1 MPTPLV
7 EFKNVTKRFGNRTI
21 LDGIDLTIH
30 EGEITTI
37 IGKSGVGKSVF
48 LKHIIGL
55 LTPDA
60 GEILFM
66 GRPLASMNRKER
78 QAMKQQCS
86 YMFQHNA
93 LFDSL
98 TVFENIALP
107 LREKTS
113 LHPQVIAGKVNAKME
128 QLELGEVGHKYPTQ
142 LSGGM
147 QKRVALARALINDPK
162 IVLFDEPT
170 TGLDPIR
177 KNAVLSMVAHYQ
189 QRFNFSAVLVSHDIP
204 DVFYISDR
212 IAIIDEARVLFQGS
226 PLQLEQTSQPVIDEF
241 IHSLENLKN
250 DLTGLCTKK
259 RIIDDFRQ
267 AQKKY
272 AEQNIPFCILTMRM
286 HGLAT
291 VTERIGAIA
300 THHVIEKFARTWK
313 TILER
318 DVRVAPY
325 DRRIAVGILPDITP
339 QECEEIATT
348 LAQAPRNGHNLY
360 IAGFRNTDVTAIL
373 QMGCAL
379 GDPEESLDRSIAR
392 STANLITVT
401 AVSCSGTQYSN
412 NTG

>member
-7 EFKNVTKRFGNRTI
+7 EFKNVTKRFGNKTI
-21 LDGIDLTIH
+21 LDGIDLTIN

-55 LTPDA
+55 LSPDE
-60 GEILFM
+60 GEIVFM
-66 GRPLASMNRKER
+66 GRPLTSLNHKQR
-78 QAMKQQCS
+78 QEMKRECS

-107 LREKTS
+107 LREKTT
-113 LHPQVIAGKVNAKME
+113 LHSREISGKVRAKMD
-128 QLELGEVGHKYPTQ
+128 QLELGEVGLKYPTQ

-177 KNAVLSMVAHYQ
+177 KNAVLSMIAHYQ

-212 IAIIDEARVLFQGS
+212 VAIIDEAKILFQGS
-226 PLQLEQTSQPVIDEF
+226 PLKLEQTRQPVIDEF
-241 IHSLENLKN
+241 IHSLELLKN
-250 DLTGLCTKK
+250 DLSGLSTKN
-259 RIIDDFRQ
+259 RLLEHFDQ
-267 AQKKY
+267 AQKKC
-272 AEQNIPFCILTMRM
+272 AENNTPFCILTMRM
-286 HGLAT
+286 HGLSA

-300 THHVIEKFARTWK
+300 AHHVVGKFARTWQ
-313 TILER
+313 TILDRELC
-318 DVRVAPY
+318 VASY
-325 DRRIAVGILPDITP
+325 DQRTAVGILPGLST
-339 QECEEIATT
+339 QECENIATT
-348 LAQAPRNGHNLY
+348 IVQGPRDGHNLF
-360 IAGFRNTDVTAIL
+360 IEGFDQKDVTAML
-373 QMGCAL
+373 QMGCTP
-379 GDPEESLDRSIAR
+379 GDPEESLDKHIAR
-392 STANLITVT
+392 STANQITVT
-401 AVSCSGTQYSN
+401 AVSCSGRRY
-412 NTG
+412 